1 LLRKLKP
8 FSLRKGLSNVL
19 CAMSFLV
26 ASVASSFGAAANDS
40 ELDHWDFDAT
50 SSNAVD
56 FFDSFDVGASV
67 ASAAEGMASYG
78 VPSPEKYQA
87 IITAGLGCQSWL

>member
-1 LLRKLKP
+1 MLRKLKP
-8 FSLRKGLSNVL
+8 FSLRKGLSTVL

-26 ASVASSFGAAANDS
+26 ASVASSFAAANDS

-56 FFDSFDVGASV
+56 FFDSFDVDASV